1 MLIIITIIAHFLP
14 LERASGGGDEWYFL
28 VKSKNI
34 KTLHI
39 PLQTLKVADRPIEF
53 AFYMIQGKLVGH
65 NATLGFILLVLINSL
80 VLLAIFYLFIQLF
93 NDNFTSFIASVI
105 FSLLPNKL
113 EQYGLLTF
121 LHVNTVI
128 LVYIL
133 SLVSFIFFTKTQRY
147 IFLILSLFGY
157 CVGIFWYGIGFF
169 IPLIFV
175 AFSYL
180 YKKEFAKYSLYFV
193 IPAAMYVIYRYT
205 GVFGLSSGSLVGY
218 NVDLS
223 IIPKRALFDLFH
235 HYFGRHMMR
244 TIIYGFYK
252 FISIE
257 QPWLLVIIC
266 SNALILLMIFL
277 LIKRGNLSKTDNS
290 LWIFGAAL
298 FFVFLLP
305 YFLNKELGIGSR
317 HLILPSIGVAII
329 IICFLQK
336 ICKKWRIILFSFI
349 FVTLIVCQ
357 GNAWSQVVARRINAA
372 IFQTMNELKD
382 ELSMADNIIVD
393 IRSMA
398 DKIPFTL
405 VQREENVLNTYYGA
419 PVYHSMGLE
428 SMLELIIGKNNKT
441 LYVAT
446 ESPRLTKE
454 KLIEFSISEKIAYRQ
469 VRKKILY
476 LPKENTVIIDFTTI
490 YGEKFNNGIKE
501 KKVIND

>member
-1 MLIIITIIAHFLP
+1 MP
-14 LERASGGGDEWYFL
+14 LERASIGSDEWVFL
-28 VKSKNI
+28 VKSKSI
-34 KTLHI
+34 KTSHI
-39 PLQTLKVADRPIEF
+39 PLQTLKISDRPLEF

-65 NATLGFILLVLINSL
+65 NATLGFILLVLSSSL

-93 NDNFTSFIASVI
+93 NDNFTSFIALVI

-113 EQYGLLTF
+113 EGYSCLTF
-121 LHVNTVI
+121 FYINIVMI
-128 LVYIL
+128 VYIL

-169 IPLIFV
+169 IPLVFA

-193 IPAAMYVIYRYT
+193 IPAAIYVIYRLT
-205 GVFGLSSGSLVGY
+205 GVFGFAGVSLAGY

-223 IIPKRALFDLFH
+223 GIPKRALVDLFH
-235 HYFGRHMMR
+235 HYFGRYMIR
-244 TIIYGFYK
+244 NIIYGFYK

-266 SNALILLMIFL
+266 LNALILLIVFL

-290 LWIFGAAL
+290 LWIFGAVL

-305 YFLNKELGIGSR
+305 FFLMNKELGMAER
-317 HLILPSIGVAII
+317 YLLMPSLGVAII

-336 ICKKWRIILFSFI
+336 MCKKWQIILFSFI
-349 FVTLIVCQ
+349 FVALIVCQ
-357 GNAWSQVVARRINAA
+357 GNAWSQVVALRINAA
-372 IFQTMNELKD
+372 IFQTMNELRD
-382 ELSMADNIIVD
+382 ELNKADNIIVD
-393 IRSMA
+393 VRSMA

-405 VQREENVLNTYYGA
+405 VQREENVLNMYYGA
-419 PVYHSMGLE
+419 SVYHSMGLE
-428 SMLELIIGKNNKT
+428 SMLELVVGKNNKT

-469 VRKKILY
+469 VRKKTLC
-476 LPKENTVIIDFTTI
+476 LPKENTVIIDFATI

-501 KKVIND
+501 KTVITD